1 MVGTNSGIITN
12 SYATGE
18 VTTNGSISGAGGLV
32 GINYGEIRDSYAT
45 GGVSSTGSTIDYV
58 GGLVGTHA
66 GRITNAYATGNVTGI
81 DNVGG
86 LVGANQSGGTIE
98 NTYAAGLVTG
108 TGNNV
113 GGLVGANDGGT
124 VNGSYYDRQ
133 TTGKSD
139 ENNQWGTP
147 KTTVEMMKQA
157 TFDGWDFGSIGVI
170 QEDITYPY
178 FGWQPSVNSAATNE
192 AGKVITITFSKAMA
206 NPYGKHDQF
215 SVTVGEA
222 VYGFS
227 SASLS
232 TDATKINL
240 TLEDGVFIKYNQ
252 EVTVSYKAGD
262 VTAADGSLLSSFT
275 NYPVDNN
282 TRNRPSGGG
291 GGGGAATLVIGKV
304 NPPDVTM
311 GNTYTHTFTAGGG
324 SKPYTF
330 AVTDGALPE
339 GLSLAENGTLSG
351 TPAAAGTYNYT
362 VTVTDHAGR
371 TSSHAFTQVI
381 KDGSG
386 SAPAKWRVII
396 LTVDSLEVTVD
407 GRPYTL
413 DAAPYVKPGVDRALV
428 PIRFVSEAMGAQVD
442 WIAADRQV
450 FIKDAG
456 KEIVLT
462 IGSKDVLIDGKKHII
477 DCPAEVVPPG
487 RVFVPLRFVSET
499 LGARVDYEN
508 STGKITITW

>member
-1 MVGTNSGIITN
+1 MLFEKN
-12 SYATGE
+12 E
-18 VTTNGSISGAGGLV
+18 LP
-32 GINYGEIRDSYAT
+32 
-45 GGVSSTGSTIDYV
+45 
-58 GGLVGTHA
+58 H
-66 GRITNAYATGNVTGI
+66 
-81 DNVGG
+81 
-86 LVGANQSGGTIE
+86 
-98 NTYAAGLVTG
+98 
-108 TGNNV
+108 
-113 GGLVGANDGGT
+113 
-124 VNGSYYDRQ
+124 
-133 TTGKSD
+133 
-139 ENNQWGTP
+139 P
-147 KTTVEMMKQA
+147 
-157 TFDGWDFGSIGVI
+157 FGC
-170 QEDITYPY
+170 
-178 FGWQPSVNSAATNE
+178 
-192 AGKVITITFSKAMA
+192 SKAMA

-227 SASLS
+227 SAFLN

-386 SAPAKWRVII
+386 SGPAKWRVII
-396 LTVDSLEVTVD
+396 LTVDSLEATVD

-462 IGSKDVLIDGKKHII
+462 IGSKDVLIDGKKQTI

-487 RVFVPLRFVSET
+487 RVFVPLRFVGET
-499 LGARVDYEN
+499 LGATVAEITEHLRAEPYERTAERQRTAQRIQTPQPEHPGGHPAFGRTPGAGRWVFHHPLWAVPAERKGPGVFT
-508 STGKITITW
+508 SVESDFQM